1 MSNTLI
7 EDKYAIHGEGW
18 SGEDPSQYDPKAES
32 PFCSEPRPKTYGDD
46 GSGGTGPATATRASR
61 PAAPH

>member
-18 SGEDPSQYDPKAES
+18 SGEDPSQFDPKAES

-46 GSGGTGPATATRASR
+46 SFGGTGPGTTLT
-61 PAAPH
+61 PGAPVPH